1 MAEITTLNP
10 TTPGRKRLASLF
22 NNPMAMKELRS
33 RMRGRRAFALLSLYL
48 LALGGV
54 ITLVYLTYTTS
65 VGMPG
70 STAGYTA
77 GKGLFAAVL
86 SVQVVLVTFV
96 GPILTAGAI
105 SGERDRQTF
114 DLLRTTLLSAD
125 SLVLGKLVS
134 ALSYIFLLVLVSI
147 PLQSIAFLVG
157 GLSLVELALSQL
169 LILVTAVTYA
179 IYGLWCSATMR
190 STLAATVA
198 TLAGTLFITFGLPIL
213 AFMGIFVLGT
223 WGMFGSTNPV
233 LEIIM
238 IYAGLVAAAVN
249 LPATLIVS
257 EVFLLDRNTLFFTS
271 QYVGGTSQYL
281 GVGGKSI
288 VLFSPWL
295 LFVIL
300 HVLAAAF
307 FYRRTVRRVRQIS
320 DV

>member
-48 LALGGV
+48 LALSGV

-114 DLLRTTLLSAD
+114 DLLRTTLLSAN

-169 LILVTAVTYA
+169 LILVTAITYA

-213 AFMGIFVLGT
+213 AFMGAFVAGTT
-223 WGMFGSTNPV
+223 WGMSGSTDPIF
-233 LEIIM
+233 EIIM
-238 IYAGLVAAAVN
+238 VYAGLIAAAVN

-257 EVFLLDRNTLFFTS
+257 EAFLLDRNTLFFTS
-271 QYVGGTSQYL
+271 QYVGGQN
-281 GVGGKSI
+281 V

-295 LFVIL
+295 LFIIL
-300 HVLAAAF
+300 HVLAAVF